1 MPIEFAY
8 NCGYELRFAT
18 VTPLRNITG
27 AAAAVTA
34 GDWRARASD
43 EQASAASSQGCVIAR
58 YGSADG
64 THNAILLS
72 AAPEREE
79 LYA

>member
-27 AAAAVTA
+27 AAATA

-43 EQASAASSQGCVIAR
+43 EQASAASSQSCVIAR

-79 LYA
+79 LCA